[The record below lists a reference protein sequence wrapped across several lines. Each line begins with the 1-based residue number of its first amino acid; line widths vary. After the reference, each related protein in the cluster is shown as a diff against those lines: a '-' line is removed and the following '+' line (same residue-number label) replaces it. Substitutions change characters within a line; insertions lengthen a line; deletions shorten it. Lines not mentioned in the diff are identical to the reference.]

1 MSRMHFAAVAGILLA
16 LALAGFAEDAAKE
29 LAKIESQL
37 KKKPDDP
44 LLNYRKA
51 QFQMKL
57 EKYEEGYASAQK
69 AMEKFIKAGDDLAW
83 LLLESVDLKNVAV
96 DIHFNMG
103 PKERSRPQMG
113 IVRPLSFRIWKKGPK
128 GERTEILEIIDF
140 EIGMIDGKAETAALG
155 ITKDGHKNLGMLK
168 PDMGYK
174 DIRTQALE
182 LIRKRHPE
190 TEEKPPDEEKK
201 EK

>member
-1 MSRMHFAAVAGILLA
+1 MSRIHFAAIAGILLA

-29 LAKIESQL
+29 LAKIEAQL

-44 LLNYRKA
+44 MLNYRKA

-57 EKYEEGYASAQK
+57 EKYDEGYASAQK

-83 LLLESVDLKNVAV
+83 LLLESVDLKTVAV

-103 PKERSRPQMG
+103 PKERNRPQMG
-113 IVRPLSFRIWKKGPK
+113 IVRPLSFRIWTKGAK
-128 GERTEILEIIDF
+128 GEKTEIVEIIDF
-140 EIGMIDGKAETAALG
+140 ELGMMGGKPETAAFG
-155 ITKDGHKNLGMLK
+155 ITKDSHKNLGMLE
-168 PDMGYK
+168 PDTAYK
-174 DIRTQALE
+174 DIRAKALE

-190 TEEKPPDEEKK
+190 AEEKAPEEGK
-201 EK
+201 